1 MLSVNKNEKNLHNT
15 ESDKMSVLVIMR
27 IIKNTDNYS
36 GSLTTFLRYNLHAIN
51 CTCLKCTTSCILTHV
66 CAYDIVTIKLWSFLS
81 PLSGLLAL
89 LPAFITQVM
98 GHFYLPSSGFPACSQ
113 PPSPSSCGTFLSPL
127 CRPLCHRCPTSLEF
141 LMQPHPTCFYLLGL
155 CLAFFQIIFFS
166 NTVF

>member
-1 MLSVNKNEKNLHNT
+1 
-15 ESDKMSVLVIMR
+15 MSVLVIMR

-127 CRPLCHRCPTSLEF
+127 CRPLCPALHPSPLPHFPRILNATTPYMLLFAWLMFGF
-141 LMQPHPTCFYLLGL
+141 LSNN
-155 CLAFFQIIFFS
+155 FFF
-166 NTVF
+166 